1 MAFEVIRI
9 SWRREEMGK
18 LQKYMTIKEAA
29 GYLGVAPNTLRNW
42 GAAGKLKERRHPM
55 NGYRLYTKAE
65 LDRLIKRVERS
76 STNRKKKPR

>member
-1 MAFEVIRI
+1 
-9 SWRREEMGK
+9 MGK

-42 GAAGKLKERRHPM
+42 GASGKLKERRHLM

-65 LDRLIKRVERS
+65 LDRLVQRVDCRS
-76 STNRKKKPR
+76 TRQKKKLR

>member
-1 MAFEVIRI
+1 MTLEEIRL

-42 GAAGKLKERRHPM
+42 ER
-55 NGYRLYTKAE
+55 LE
-65 LDRLIKRVERS
+65 S
-76 STNRKKKPR
+76 SKSGGTR